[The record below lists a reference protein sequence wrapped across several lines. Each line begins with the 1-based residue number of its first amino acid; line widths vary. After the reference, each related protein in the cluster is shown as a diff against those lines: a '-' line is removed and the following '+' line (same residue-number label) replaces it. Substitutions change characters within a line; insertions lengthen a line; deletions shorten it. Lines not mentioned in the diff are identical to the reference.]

1 MFYKKSGLPEEGE
14 LVMCTVTKIQYS
26 SVFVTIDD
34 YSKSGMI
41 HISEIAAGRI
51 RNIRDYVK
59 EGKKVV
65 CKVLRVHVDR
75 GHVDLSLRRV
85 TDSQRRNKVNGIKLE
100 QKAESIIEYVAK
112 QNKIDT
118 KKLYMDISKKVLEE
132 YEYVHHAFEDA
143 VAGNFDLTKL
153 GLDKKIATQL
163 NELIVQRFKPKVI
176 EISGVLK
183 LSTYESNGLEIIQ
196 NALAEAEKV
205 DSISIRYLGGGKYKV
220 TVTANE
226 YKEAEPK
233 LKKAAEEAI
242 TYVQNHNGMGEFRR
256 K

>member
-34 YSKSGMI
+34 FNKSGMI

-118 KKLYMDISKKVLEE
+118 KKLYTDISKIILEE
-132 YEYVHHAFEDA
+132 YEYIHHAFEDA
-143 VAGNFDLTKL
+143 VASNLDLTKL
-153 GLDKKIATQL
+153 GLDKKITKQL
-163 NELIVQRFKPKVI
+163 TELVVQRFKPKII

-183 LSTYESNGLEIIQ
+183 LSTYESNGLEIVQ
-196 NALAEAEKV
+196 KALAEAEKV
-205 DSISIRYLGGGKYKV
+205 DGISIKYLGGGKYKV
-220 TVTANE
+220 MVTANE

-233 LKKAAEEAI
+233 LKKAAEQAI
-242 TYVQNHNGMGEFRR
+242 KYVDSHNGTGEFKR